1 MIFSKGGELENIGKT
16 EKPNSEIPIITQI
29 LNISNLRTTSVNFIT
44 LHILKRIF
52 YYYLKNG
59 VVKSLFTVTVFRI
72 LVFEVRLV
80 LGYAERVLG
89 RERVK
94 YSVKNESKIGFSRK
108 LFEKKL
114 L

>member
-1 MIFSKGGELENIGKT
+1 M
-16 EKPNSEIPIITQI
+16 
-29 LNISNLRTTSVNFIT
+29 
-44 LHILKRIF
+44 
-52 YYYLKNG
+52 
-59 VVKSLFTVTVFRI
+59 KSLFTVTVFRI

-80 LGYAERVLG
+80 LGYAELVLG

-94 YSVKNESKIGFSRK
+94 YSVKNEKKIGFSRK